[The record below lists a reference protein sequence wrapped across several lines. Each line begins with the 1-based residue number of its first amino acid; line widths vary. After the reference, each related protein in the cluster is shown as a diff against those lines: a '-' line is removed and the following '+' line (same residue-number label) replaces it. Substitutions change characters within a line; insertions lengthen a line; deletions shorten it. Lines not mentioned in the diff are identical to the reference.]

1 MVYRNDMSDDSILAL
16 KRQLADSILE
26 LAGHMPVTVAGRRLG
41 IGPARMCDL
50 RHGRVARFS
59 VERLIRILGT
69 VDRDVRLTVV
79 SRNAEK
85 INWFPKLRARRGLT
99 PVERRRLEG
108 LERTRERREQAEEW
122 LRGRRTGGPRAEL

>member
-1 MVYRNDMSDDSILAL
+1 MGDDSILAL
-16 KRQLADSILE
+16 KRQLAGAILE
-26 LAGHMPVTVAGRRLG
+26 LAGRMPITVAGRRLG

-79 SRNAEK
+79 PRSAER
-85 INWFPKLRARRGLT
+85 INSFPKLRARRGLT
-99 PVERRRLEG
+99 PVEQRRLEG
-108 LERTRERREQAEEW
+108 LERTREPREQAEEW
-122 LRGRRTGGPRAEL
+122 LHGQRAGGPRAEL

>member
-1 MVYRNDMSDDSILAL
+1 MGDDSILAL
-16 KRQLADSILE
+16 KRQLADAILG

-50 RHGRVARFS
+50 RGGRVARFS
-59 VERLIRILGT
+59 IERLIRILET

-79 SRNAEK
+79 PRSAER

-99 PVERRRLEG
+99 PVEQRRLEG
-108 LERTRERREQAEEW
+108 LERTRERREQAEKW
-122 LRGRRTGGPRAEL
+122 LRGQRAGGPQAEL

>member
-1 MVYRNDMSDDSILAL
+1 MGDDSILAL
-16 KRQLADSILE
+16 KRQLADAILG
-26 LAGHMPVTVAGRRLG
+26 LAGRMPVTVAGRRLG

-50 RHGRVARFS
+50 RRGRVARFS

-79 SRNAEK
+79 PRSAER

-99 PVERRRLEG
+99 PVEQRRLEG

-122 LRGRRTGGPRAEL
+122 LRGQRAGGPQAEL

>member
-1 MVYRNDMSDDSILAL
+1 MGDDSILAL
-16 KRQLADSILE
+16 KRQLADAILE
-26 LAGHMPVTVAGRRLG
+26 LAGRMPITVAGRRLG

-50 RHGRVARFS
+50 RKGRVARFS

-79 SRNAEK
+79 PRSAEK
-85 INWFPKLRARRGLT
+85 INWFPKLLARRGLV
-99 PVERRRLEG
+99 PVEQRRLEG

-122 LRGRRTGGPRAEL
+122 LRARLAGGPHAEL